1 MTDLVTAGEHCSMT
15 ERRADDATRD
25 VQLWLKCEYL
35 RHHIGDEFAGVVASV
50 TRFGMF
56 VELTDIYMEGLV
68 HISALP
74 SDYYHFDQA
83 SQRLV
88 GEHTRQ
94 TYQLGDAV
102 RVQVARV
109 DLDDRKIDLEL
120 VGAVTPGAGRRGNKS
135 SIRSRKARHHS
146 GDTKRGK
153 AASRSERRSDV
164 SDKKSDRKS
173 EKKPHKSASASKKKS
188 ATSKA
193 SKSKGAPKRRGRG
206 S

>member
-1 MTDLVTAGEHCSMT
+1 
-15 ERRADDATRD
+15 D

-35 RHHIGDEFAGVVASV
+35 RHHIGDEFAGVVSSV

-120 VGAVTPGAGRRGNKS
+120 VGSVVPGAGRKGPKKPPKS
-135 SIRSRKARHHS
+135 RAK
-146 GDTKRGK
+146 K
-153 AASRSERRSDV
+153 SERPSQRQSAKP
-164 SDKKSDRKS
+164 SGTQKNASA
-173 EKKPHKSASASKKKS
+173 KKPAAAHKTVNK
-188 ATSKA
+188 
-193 SKSKGAPKRRGRG
+193 KGAPKRRSRK
-206 S
+206 

>member
-1 MTDLVTAGEHCSMT
+1 
-15 ERRADDATRD
+15 
-25 VQLWLKCEYL
+25 
-35 RHHIGDEFAGVVASV
+35 
-50 TRFGMF
+50 MF

>member
-50 TRFGMF
+50 TRFGVF

-74 SDYYHFDQA
+74 SDYYRYDQA

-88 GEHTRQ
+88 GEHTRL
-94 TYQLGDAV
+94 TYRLGDAV

-135 SIRSRKARHHS
+135 SIRARRARHDS
-146 GDTKRGK
+146 DDTKRGK
-153 AASRSERRSDV
+153 SASHSDRRAVV
-164 SDKKSDRKS
+164 SDIKSD
-173 EKKPHKSASASKKKS
+173 KKPHKSASASKKKS
-188 ATSKA
+188 TRSKV
-193 SKSKGAPKRRGRG
+193 SKNKGAPKRRGGG

>member
-1 MTDLVTAGEHCSMT
+1 MTDLVAAGEHCSMT

-25 VQLWLKCEYL
+25 VHLWLKCEYL
-35 RHHIGDEFAGVVASV
+35 RHHIGDEFAGVVSSV

-88 GEHTRQ
+88 GEHTRK

-109 DLDDRKIDLEL
+109 DLDDRKIDLEI
-120 VGAVTPGAGRRGNKS
+120 VGEVTPGAGRRGNKK
-135 SIRSRKARHHS
+135 SIRNRSKTTEGAPSRRSKS
-146 GDTKRGK
+146 GGK
-153 AASRSERRSDV
+153 ASGKGGKKSSRS
-164 SDKKSDRKS
+164 
-173 EKKPHKSASASKKKS
+173 SASSNSTSPKKGSKSSGSSK
-188 ATSKA
+188 KA
-193 SKSKGAPKRRGRG
+193 SKSKGASKRRGRD